1 MRSAAEV
8 GRGLWCRP
16 HPLVTAP
23 VLNRYRVK
31 GGSTPRTRPPA
42 TLASLAAELGI
53 SRTTVSNA
61 YNRPDQ
67 LSPQLRSRVMEAA
80 RRMGY
85 PGPDPVAR
93 SLRTRKAGAVGL
105 LLTEQVSY
113 AFRDP
118 GAVAFLEGL
127 TLECDEARVGLLLVP
142 ARPESEDVLG
152 VAGAAVDGFVVYSM
166 PDDDPHL
173 AAALAR
179 PVPSVICDQPGFPG
193 ADLVGIDDSAAIRDI
208 ADHLI
213 ELGHRRIG
221 VICMRLGRA
230 RLDGPVTIVRQNSA
244 HYHVQRNRLT
254 GLREA
259 FTAAGVA
266 WDRIPVVERFE
277 HSVEAGA
284 SAAAEVLALDPGIT
298 ALVATSDVLA
308 LGAIEELT
316 RRHQRVPE
324 DVSVT
329 GFDGIRGGHRRPPH
343 HGGATSGGE
352 GPAGRPDAA
361 QPGSPDAGSPSGA
374 ADDIPARP
382 HHGAAADVTP
392 FGRPACSPDVS
403 GRLRRTGR

>member
-1 MRSAAEV
+1 V
-8 GRGLWCRP
+8 DRP
-16 HPLVTAP
+16 
-23 VLNRYRVK
+23 
-31 GGSTPRTRPPA
+31 PRTRPPA

-193 ADLVGIDDSAAIRDI
+193 ADLVGIDDSAAIRDV
-208 ADHLI
+208 AAHLI

-329 GFDGIRGGHRRPPH
+329 GFDGIRGAIDAHLTTVVQPVVEKGRQ
-343 HGGATSGGE
+343 
-352 GPAGRPDAA
+352 AGRMLLN
-361 QPGSPDAGSPSGA
+361 
-374 ADDIPARP
+374 PARR
-382 HHGAAADVTP
+382 TQ
-392 FGRPACSPDVS
+392 GRRVVLPTTFLP
-403 GRLRRTGR
+403 GRTTAPPRV

>member
-1 MRSAAEV
+1 MDSSPRS
-8 GRGLWCRP
+8 RP
-16 HPLVTAP
+16 T
-23 VLNRYRVK
+23 
-31 GGSTPRTRPPA
+31 A

-67 LSPQLRSRVMEAA
+67 LSPQLRTRVMEAA
-80 RRMGY
+80 RRLGY

-105 LLTEQVSY
+105 LLTDQVSY

-118 GAVAFLEGL
+118 AAVAFLEGL
-127 TLECDEARVGLLLVP
+127 TLECDRARVGLLLVP
-142 ARPESEDVLG
+142 ARPDAEDVG
-152 VAGAAVDGFVVYSM
+152 AVSRAAVDGFVVYSM

-173 AAALAR
+173 EAALAR
-179 PVPSVICDQPGFPG
+179 PVPAVICDQPGLPG
-193 ADLVGIDDSAAIRDI
+193 ADLVGIDDAGAMRQI

-221 VICMRLGRA
+221 VVCMRLGRA
-230 RLDGPVTIVRQNSA
+230 VMDGPVSPTRQQAA
-244 HYHVQRNRLT
+244 HYHVQRNRLA
-254 GLREA
+254 GLAAA

-277 HSVEAGA
+277 HSVAAGA
-284 SAAAEVLALDPGIT
+284 SGTAEVLSIDPGVT
-298 ALVATSDVLA
+298 AIIATSDVYA

-329 GFDGIRGGHRRPPH
+329 GFDGVK
-343 HGGATSGGE
+343 A
-352 GPAGRPDAA
+352 ALDARITTVA
-361 QPGSPDAGSPSGA
+361 QPVVDKGKHAGQLLLDP
-374 ADDIPARP
+374 
-382 HHGAAADVTP
+382 
-392 FGRPACSPDVS
+392 GRRAQ
-403 GRLRRTGR
+403 GRKLVLPTTFVPGRTTAPPRI